1 MSNDQEFDGKVAMV
15 TGAASGIGFAIAEL
29 FAQRGASVAII
40 DIDADRGE
48 SAAAAINT
56 AGGNAFFITTDIS
69 SASSISAAVE
79 ATVDNFGRLDYA
91 ANNAGVAGEMHE
103 VAEMPEAEWRRV
115 IDIMLTGVFLGMK
128 YQLPHIVKSRGAIV
142 NTASGVGLVGFAGQS
157 AYTASKHGV
166 LGLTKAAALEY
177 GSKGVNINA
186 ICPGTARTEMVDNAL
201 TRRPEL
207 ETGLQALHP
216 IGRIATPQEIAEAVL
231 WLCSPKASFVS
242 GVALPVDGG
251 YVAQ

>member
-1 MSNDQEFDGKVAMV
+1 MSNLEFEDKVALV
-15 TGAASGIGFAIAEL
+15 TGAASGIGFAIASL
-29 FAQRGASVAII
+29 FAQRGAKVALVDRDVDAGQLAAQSICDGGAEAIYI
-40 DIDADRGE
+40 DTDVSNGKQVA
-48 SAAAAINT
+48 SAVSQVVAK
-56 AGGNAFFITTDIS
+56 
-69 SASSISAAVE
+69 
-79 ATVDNFGRLDYA
+79 FGQLDYA
-91 ANNAGVAGEMHE
+91 VNNAGVAGEMHP
-103 VAEMPEAEWRRV
+103 VADMPEDEWRRV

-128 YQLPHIVKSRGAIV
+128 YEIPHIIKTKGAIV
-142 NTASGVGLVGFAGQS
+142 NTASGVGLVGFAKQA

-177 GSKGVNINA
+177 GALGVNINA

-201 TRRPEL
+201 SQRPEL
-207 ETGLQALHP
+207 EQDLLALHP
-216 IGRIATPQEIAEAVL
+216 IGRIAEPEEIAEAVL